1 MSLENYKKDLE
12 ARVAEMKDQLNWEI
26 DHEVRTQ
33 QRRGGDK
40 EWSDV
45 TAATHKRAE
54 KNIAL
59 YERIIAALEK
69 RDEN

>member
-1 MSLENYKKDLE
+1 MSLEAYKKDLE
-12 ARVAEMKDQLNWEI
+12 GRVAEMKAQLKWEV

-45 TAATHKRAE
+45 TSATHKRYE
-54 KNIAL
+54 ENIAL
-59 YERIIAALEK
+59 YERLIEALDK
-69 RDEN
+69 RGS